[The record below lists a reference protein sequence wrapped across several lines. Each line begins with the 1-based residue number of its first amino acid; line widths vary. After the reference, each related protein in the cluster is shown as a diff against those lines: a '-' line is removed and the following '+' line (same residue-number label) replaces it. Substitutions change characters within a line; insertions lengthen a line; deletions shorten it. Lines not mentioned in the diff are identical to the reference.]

1 MKFWGYT
8 QELAE
13 AAEPQPKALIEVTIS
28 ATPSDLREIAKFLS
42 SAADK
47 IEVQGRNFE
56 HEHFLN
62 NASDAPRLI
71 VFNPLTLE

>member
-47 IEVQGRNFE
+47 LKSKEG
-56 HEHFLN
+56 
-62 NASDAPRLI
+62 
-71 VFNPLTLE
+71 TLSMSIF

>member
-71 VFNPLTLE
+71 IFNPLTLE

>member
-8 QELAE
+8 QELVE
-13 AAEPQPKALIEVTIS
+13 SAEPQPAALIEVTIS

-42 SAADK
+42 SVADT
-47 IEVQGRNFE
+47 IETQGRNFE

-62 NASDAPRLI
+62 NATEEPRLI
-71 VFNPLTLE
+71 VFNPLALE

>member
-28 ATPSDLREIAKFLS
+28 ATSSDLREIAKFLS

-71 VFNPLTLE
+71 IFNPLTLE